1 VLGATGGAIGEH
13 FGVDRAD
20 VELWAGTL
28 SKGLAGCG
36 GYIGG
41 SACLIKFLKYT
52 TPGFI
57 FSGSMPPPIAAAVL
71 RHRLPFGGADPLC
84 GEGAHR
90 GTRAAC
96 GRRVKR
102 CGCSAFIMPGGGK
115 LAFNSWNKALGPG
128 VEVVPVEIANRERF
142 ATLRQLVDE
151 VNEQLRSALDD
162 PHMFFGHSFGALLA
176 YRLACI
182 RAAEGAPLPRA
193 VLLSSYA
200 PPHLPPPLQVVEH
213 LDEAELSC
221 PIPVLGGSDDPLV
234 SEADLQEWRSR
245 TSAEFSVQILRGG
258 HFYLRD
264 RQRLFA
270 TLRPLM
276 SGR

>member
-1 VLGATGGAIGEH
+1 
-13 FGVDRAD
+13 
-20 VELWAGTL
+20 
-28 SKGLAGCG
+28 
-36 GYIGG
+36 
-41 SACLIKFLKYT
+41 
-52 TPGFI
+52 
-57 FSGSMPPPIAAAVL
+57 L
-71 RHRLPFGGADPLC
+71 RKARETVRLFCFHHA
-84 GEGAHR
+84 
-90 GTRAAC
+90 
-96 GRRVKR
+96 
-102 CGCSAFIMPGGGK
+102 GGGK

-142 ATLRQLVDE
+142 ATQRQLVDE

-162 PHMFFGHSFGALLA
+162 PHIFFGHSFGALLA

-182 RAAEGAPLPRA
+182 RAARGAPLPRA

-213 LDEAELSC
+213 LDDHQLAKLLSDLGGMPAELARWPVLHDKAVTSTRNDLRLCLTDEDVDEAELSC
-221 PIPVLGGSDDPLV
+221 PIHVLGGSDDPLV

-245 TSAEFSVQILRGG
+245 TSADFSVQILRGG